1 MAGHLFG
8 RTILSLAKALDA
20 YALRQRV
27 IADNIANVATPG
39 FRAKEVTFEDQF
51 RRALYKREELRE
63 TTSYARHIPIGGNPL
78 EQVRP
83 QIKGSDNTYSNAS
96 GVNDVNVDREMAELA
111 KNQLL
116 HMFAAHLLGRKF
128 SGIRASIR
136 GRA

>member
-39 FRAKEVTFEDQF
+39 FRGKEVTFEDQL
-51 RRALYKREELRE
+51 RSALHKGGELRG
-63 TTSYARHIPIGGNPL
+63 TIPHARHIPIGGKPL

-83 QIKGSDNTYSNAS
+83 QIKVADNTYSDAS
-96 GVNDVNVDREMAELA
+96 GVNDVDVDKEMAGLA

-116 HMFAAHLLGRKF
+116 YMFTAHLLGRKF